1 MTSKEGELKWLHHRT
16 KENDVSDLVED
27 LGEDG
32 KLGQGFSSVDE
43 LEEIDIGDAMVPR
56 PMYVNTNLAKA
67 QNELVRC
74 LTRECIDCFAWEYI
88 EIPSLGRDLVEH
100 IAN

>member
-16 KENDVSDLVED
+16 EEYRSKENDLSDLVED
-27 LGEDG
+27 LAEDG

-43 LEEIDIGDAMVPR
+43 LEEIDIGDAMVSN
-56 PMYVNTNLAKA
+56 MTEFTNLVKA

-74 LTRECIDCFAWEYI
+74 LTREFIDCFAWE
-88 EIPSLGRDLVEH
+88 
-100 IAN
+100 